1 MRLVDLFSAYFH
13 GDSGM
18 AAEFL
23 GGTVGVGWLATWCDV
38 FVRML
43 KQQLKVLVKT
53 RASGSL
59 LVSG

>member
-1 MRLVDLFSAYFH
+1 MGILEWQRKFLV
-13 GDSGM
+13 

-23 GGTVGVGWLATWCDV
+23 GGTVGVGWLATWCDI